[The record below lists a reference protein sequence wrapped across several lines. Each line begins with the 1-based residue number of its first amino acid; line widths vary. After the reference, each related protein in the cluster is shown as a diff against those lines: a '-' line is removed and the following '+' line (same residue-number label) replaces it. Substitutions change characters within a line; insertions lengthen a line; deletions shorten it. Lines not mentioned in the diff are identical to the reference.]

1 MLAVLALVGG
11 CRDEPSAPAMSGT
24 GAIAVAVSGLPVG
37 VEGHVVISGPHGF
50 TRTLG
55 AGAELTDLPR
65 GDYAL
70 TALPVTALGQR
81 WQPGPARESLFVRT
95 ADPVTA
101 VVHYAA
107 QGSVNFTLARVALLQ
122 SVQTPGATVPLV
134 AGREALLRAWVTG
147 NASGLPRPPLRIRYY
162 RDGALV
168 DTRLVQPGGG
178 RLPVDVHDAPISASY
193 NVIVPLA
200 HVQPGLHVVVDVDP
214 DNVTGEPDER
224 DNRWPADGGHAAVAV
239 GTTPTLRL
247 RFVPV
252 RLGVGGVTPTVTSA
266 SSPLYFDLARRLY
279 PLADVELDVRA
290 PFTSAQLA
298 LDPDDADGAWVRVL
312 SEVSALRAAD
322 GGDRHYMGFVRT
334 TYASGIVGRGLVPGH
349 AAVSWDRLPYAAE
362 TVAHE
367 LGHNWGRRHAPCGSP
382 PTPDQSYPYA
392 NGGIGHYGFDFVERA
407 LRTPAASDIMGY
419 CAQPW
424 VSDYT
429 YLGVLAHRQ
438 AQARA
443 LMHPTEPVPSLLVWG
458 RVVGGRVELEPA
470 LPVTAPAR
478 LPVADGPYTV
488 RATDESGRSVF
499 ALRFAGD
506 AVSDDTDARVFAFT
520 VPYDA
525 ARDRPLGEL
534 RVEGAPGGPAVR
546 LSRRRRAAGVAD
558 VEPRLRLARAGGDV
572 ALRWNGD
579 AFPMAMVRD
588 ASGAILAFARDG
600 EARVAAAGVEFEVIL
615 SDGVGARVERI
626 RIP

>member
-1 MLAVLALVGG
+1 MLVVLALVGG
-11 CRDEPSAPAMSGT
+11 CRDEPSAPSVNGV
-24 GAIAVAVSGLPVG
+24 GAIAFAVSGLPAG
-37 VEGHVVISGPHGF
+37 VEGHVVIAGPHGF
-50 TRTLG
+50 SRTLG
-55 AGAELTDLPR
+55 AGAELTDLPW
-65 GDYAL
+65 GDYEL
-70 TALPVTALGQR
+70 TALPVTALEQQ
-81 WQPGPARESLFVRT
+81 WQPSPARESLFVRA

-101 VVHYAA
+101 VVHYAV

-147 NASGLPRPPLRIRYY
+147 NASDLPRPPLRIRYY
-162 RDGALV
+162 RDGALQ
-168 DTRLVQPGGG
+168 DTRVVHPGGG
-178 RLPVDVHDAPISASY
+178 RLPVDVQDAPISASY
-193 NVIVPLA
+193 NVIVPPT

-214 DNVTGEPDER
+214 DNATGEPDER
-224 DNRWPADGGHAAVAV
+224 DNRWPADGGQDAVVV
-239 GTTPTLRL
+239 GTAPGLRL

-252 RLGVGGVTPTVTSA
+252 KLGAGGVAPTVTSA

-279 PLADVELDVRA
+279 PLADVELDVHA
-290 PFTSAQLA
+290 PFTSAQHA

-312 SEVSALRAAD
+312 SEVSALRAAE
-322 GGDRHYMGFVRT
+322 GADRHYMGLVRT
-334 TYASGIVGRGLVPGH
+334 TYASGIVGRGLVPGDV
-349 AAVSWDRLPYAAE
+349 AVSWDRLPYAAE

-382 PTPDQSYPYA
+382 PTPDRSFPYA

-438 AQARA
+438 AQAQRLVRA
-443 LMHPTEPVPSLLVWG
+443 TDPVPSLLVWG
-458 RVVGGRVELEPA
+458 RVVKGRVELEPA
-470 LPVTAPAR
+470 LTVTAPVR
-478 LPVADGPYTV
+478 LPVAEGPYTV
-488 RATDESGRSVF
+488 RAMDESGRGVF
-499 ALRFAGD
+499 AFRFAGD
-506 AVSDDTDARVFAFT
+506 AVSDDIDARVFAFT

-546 LSRRRRAAGVAD
+546 LSRRRRAVAGAD
-558 VEPRLRLARAGGDV
+558 AEARLRLARAGAEV
-572 ALRWNGD
+572 ALRWNEN

-588 ASGAILAFARDG
+588 TRGAILAFARDG
-600 EARVAAAGVEFEVIL
+600 EARVATTSAELEVIL
-615 SDGVGARVERI
+615 SDGVGARVERV
-626 RIP
+626 RVP